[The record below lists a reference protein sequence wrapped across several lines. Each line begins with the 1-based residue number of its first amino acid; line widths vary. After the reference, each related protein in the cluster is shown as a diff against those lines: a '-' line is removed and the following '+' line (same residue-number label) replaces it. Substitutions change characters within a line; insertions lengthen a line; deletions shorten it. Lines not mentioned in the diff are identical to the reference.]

1 MEPSTQPITSST
13 GVPET
18 LGVSALGASNN
29 LSNPVG
35 AGTAA
40 VSSFSST
47 ATPDADG
54 LMLPV
59 QALTTAFV
67 YAPQSEPIAPIAAPS
82 ANVPAVDAATPKTAT
97 EANPP
102 ADPNAA
108 MAQMLADSL
117 PQTPAELQALSGAAL
132 DAEFIVGAA
141 QRQGFML
148 GDVGVMVSYEDGSEL
163 TDVPQ
168 LYYLPNSPAWF
179 LGMANLHG
187 NMVPVFDLAAYLGV
201 EQNETETPNKKQNID
216 NKRMLLVLAHGA
228 DAAGVVVH
236 GIPQR
241 LYVMQEQAMAP
252 DVAPNLLLPHV
263 SNAYFIDNQV
273 WFDLEVD
280 SLLAALEG
288 AMQTM

>member
-59 QALTTAFV
+59 QALSTAFV
-67 YAPQSEPIAPIAAPS
+67 YAPQSEPIAAPS
-82 ANVPAVDAATPKTAT
+82 ATAPAAAVDAATPKTAT

>member
-13 GVPET
+13 GLPET

-29 LSNPVG
+29 LSNPIG

-47 ATPDADG
+47 ATPDAEG

-67 YAPQSEPIAPIAAPS
+67 YAPQSEPIAAPS
-82 ANVPAVDAATPKTAT
+82 ATAPAAAVDAATPKTAT

-263 SNAYFIDNQV
+263 SNAYFMDNHV